1 MSALTLHHKLA
12 KLDLKLRAAYTRYP
26 SFSGGSRLKLSLDG
40 GCVPQDSKDCSI
52 GWRVRELERM

>member
-26 SFSGGSRLKLSLDG
+26 SFSGGSRLKLSHDG